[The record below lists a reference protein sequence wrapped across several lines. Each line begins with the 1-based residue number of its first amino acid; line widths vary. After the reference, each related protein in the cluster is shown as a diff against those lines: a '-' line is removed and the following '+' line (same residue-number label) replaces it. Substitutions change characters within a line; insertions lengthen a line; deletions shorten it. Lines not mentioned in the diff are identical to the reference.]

1 MGLTLLAHSG
11 LSNTYWVDAF
21 LTAIYIINR
30 LPTLMLNH
38 SSPYEKLFHQVPNY
52 SILRVFGCKCFPL
65 LRPYTNH
72 KLEYRSKACIFLGYS
87 HAGYRCLDPL
97 TKKVYLSHHVVF
109 NENSFPAKEHALLKL
124 PSRINAASDASF
136 MIPVS
141 LPLSTSFP
149 NDSFTTEQHVSPTSS
164 AASEPSIPNP
174 SSPQLLVDPLIL
186 PDPASAHSSTSAAE
200 SSPTH
205 LDSHSSDIA
214 PTPDDNPLPNHS
226 MVTQSRTGS
235 LKPKTF
241 ADYQLFYSTKH
252 PPTTFL
258 TTVSTTEPTC
268 YSKAISD
275 PRWKTAMSQEYD
287 ALITNHTW
295 TLYPRPLQHNVIK
308 NK

>member
-1 MGLTLLAHSG
+1 
-11 LSNTYWVDAF
+11 V
-21 LTAIYIINR
+21 YIINR
-30 LPTLMLNH
+30 LPTLVLNH

-52 SILRVFGCKCFPL
+52 SILRVFGYKCFPL

-97 TKKVYLSHHVVF
+97 TEKVYLSHHVVF
-109 NENSFPAKEHALLKL
+109 DENSFPAKEHALLKL

-186 PDPASAHSSTSAAE
+186 PDLASAHSSTSAVE

-205 LDSHSSDIA
+205 LDYHSSDIA
-214 PTPDDNPLPNHS
+214 PTLDDNPLPNHS
-226 MVTQSRTGS
+226 MVTRSRTGS

-258 TTVSTTEPTC
+258 ITVSTTEPTC
-268 YSKAISD
+268 YFKAISN
-275 PRWKTAMSQEYD
+275 PR
-287 ALITNHTW
+287 
-295 TLYPRPLQHNVIK
+295 
-308 NK
+308 